1 MAAGKDGSREISP
14 GDFDQ
19 VEAGDRFLVIIKQ
32 DTTQPCKVIIRGG
45 KNVIENVRVSVKSG
59 KLGIE
64 DRNIC
69 NWTRDFS
76 KKITVEVYCK
86 ALHGLLINDACEV
99 KTESEIV
106 SDSIVIN
113 QKSTGKVDVQLNAGK
128 AEVNHEGL
136 GEVALKGYAAIFVP
150 VMFDAGKLDA
160 RELTGDYTFS
170 YHYGI
175 NELHVKPHKAL
186 FAFIGNTGGTFY
198 YEDPIE
204 TPLQVTRAGSG
215 KIEKR

>member
-1 MAAGKDGSREISP
+1 
-14 GDFDQ
+14 
-19 VEAGDRFLVIIKQ
+19 VV
-32 DTTQPCKVIIRGG
+32 IRGG
-45 KNVIENVRVSVKSG
+45 KNVIENVTVSVKDG
-59 KLGIE
+59 KLTLD

-86 ALHGLLINDACEV
+86 TLHGLAINDACEA
-99 KTESEIV
+99 KSEGEIT
-106 SDSIVIN
+106 SDSIVVN
-113 QKSTGKVDVQLNAGK
+113 QKSTGKIQMQFDAGK
-128 AEVNHEGL
+128 LEVNHEGL
-136 GEVALKGYAAIFVP
+136 GEVILTGYAAIFVP
-150 VMFDAGKLDA
+150 VMFNAGKLDA
-160 RELTGDYTFS
+160 RGLTGDYTFS

-198 YEDPIE
+198 YKEPVE